1 MRRRR
6 RKKGSGRRDEG
17 IEKISF
23 PASLEIFENSFVQI
37 FQEFPADGTMEK
49 EILDRGVHLLFPQIK
64 NGNLII
70 VLIIFRGVKLRI
82 RSE

>member
-1 MRRRR
+1 
-6 RKKGSGRRDEG
+6 
-17 IEKISF
+17 
-23 PASLEIFENSFVQI
+23 
-37 FQEFPADGTMEK
+37 MEE
-49 EILDRGVHLLFPQIK
+49 EILNRGVHLLFPQIK